1 MKYILLFAFIALCS
15 CSTTSGLSSHYINV
29 EEDYPE
35 KEFFSSYACVRLS
48 PSTPMISEIC
58 DLRISDDKMFV
69 SDKTSKVFVFTM
81 KGDFLN
87 VLDKRGRGPNEYIEI
102 SDFDIDNDKIYV
114 LSRPQKRV
122 YVYSSDCH
130 HLDTYELNDYYNG
143 LRILSDGNLCLASAN
158 CNDQQY
164 NYLIYDVR
172 TKTYTNRY
180 LPFSRN
186 ESMLVSCYHPFLG
199 RAGDT
204 LYINNPYS
212 TVITELCGK
221 EIGWTKS
228 YSFNTKKQLPD
239 MPSDYTF
246 EQLHKDYANKR
257 TVRNL
262 SLYCRTDAYEYIGYE
277 LFGEYGLSFYL
288 TQIDKTDASKTMMSL
303 NDIDKNFPYLSL
315 PCSVKG
321 KSLVSAMSASR
332 ILNLEKNGKLSKFK
346 SEGLQD
352 SDNPVVFIHHLK

>member
-1 MKYILLFAFIALCS
+1 MFHCCLAITKIQLFIEKLLFLP
-15 CSTTSGLSSHYINV
+15 HYFGVGN
-29 EEDYPE
+29 
-35 KEFFSSYACVRLS
+35 FS
-48 PSTPMISEIC
+48 
-58 DLRISDDKMFV
+58 
-69 SDKTSKVFVFTM
+69 
-81 KGDFLN
+81 
-87 VLDKRGRGPNEYIEI
+87 
-102 SDFDIDNDKIYV
+102 
-114 LSRPQKRV
+114 
-122 YVYSSDCH
+122 
-130 HLDTYELNDYYNG
+130 
-143 LRILSDGNLCLASAN
+143 
-158 CNDQQY
+158 
-164 NYLIYDVR
+164 YLIYDVR

-212 TVITELCGK
+212 TVITELRGK

-228 YSFNTKKQLPD
+228 YSFNTKEQLPD

-288 TQIDKTDASKTMMSL
+288 TQIDKADASKTMMSL
-303 NDIDKNFPYLSL
+303 NDIDKNFPYISL